1 MADIEYFLVL
11 SNRIADAVQERI
23 KDIVGTLSAS
33 NTLYMGAD
41 GTPTKA
47 IDDISE
53 RVILEILS
61 GEGKSMR
68 ILSEECGEKLIGSS
82 PEYTIIVDP
91 LDGTYNACFGVPF
104 YSISIAF
111 KHASDKDVCF
121 GYVKNLA
128 TGDIF
133 HAQKGK
139 GAFLNS
145 RRIEISNKP
154 EISKFC
160 ISIYG
165 YRPHIKETTM
175 LCRKVR
181 RVRILGSVALEL
193 CYVAA
198 GKFDAFVDIRGS
210 LRLTDVAAG
219 TLMIEE
225 AGGIVTDGSGAP
237 LQLEDSIM
245 NKVYM
250 VASNGHVHEDILELI
265 AGSSHEG

>member
-1 MADIEYFLVL
+1 MAEADYFLSL
-11 SNRIADAVQERI
+11 SDRIADAVQNRI

-61 GEGKSMR
+61 QEGRSMR
-68 ILSEECGEKLIGSS
+68 ILSEECGEKIIGSF
-82 PEYTIIVDP
+82 PEYTVIVDP
-91 LDGTYNACFGVPF
+91 IDGTYNACFGIPF
-104 YSISIAF
+104 YSISLAF
-111 KHASDKDVCF
+111 KHACEDEVCF
-121 GYVKNLA
+121 GYVRNIA

-133 HAQKGK
+133 HAQRGE

-145 RRIEISNKP
+145 QRIEISNKP
-154 EISKFC
+154 DISKFC
-160 ISIYG
+160 ISVYG
-165 YRPHIKETTM
+165 YRPHIRATTM
-175 LCRKVR
+175 LCRQVR

-198 GKFDAFVDIRGS
+198 GKFDAFVDVRGS

-219 TLMIEE
+219 KLIIEE
-225 AGGIVTDGSGAP
+225 AGGVVTDGSGAS
-237 LQLEDSIM
+237 LHLEDSIM

-250 VASNGHVHEDILELI
+250 VASNGHVHEDILRLI

>member
-1 MADIEYFLVL
+1 MADMDYFLGL
-11 SNRIADAVQERI
+11 SNRIADAVQDRI
-23 KDIVGTLSAS
+23 KDIVGTLRAS
-33 NTLYMGAD
+33 DTLYMGAD

-47 IDDISE
+47 IDDIAE

-61 GEGKSMR
+61 GEGMSLR
-68 ILSEECGEKLIGSS
+68 VLSEECGERIIGSS
-82 PEYTIIVDP
+82 PQYTIIVDP
-91 LDGTYNACFGVPF
+91 IDGTYNACFGIPF
-104 YSISIAF
+104 YSISLAY
-111 KHASDKDVCF
+111 KHALEEEVCF

-128 TGDIF
+128 TGDTF
-133 HAQKGK
+133 HAQRGK

-145 RRIEISNKP
+145 GIIEISNKP
-154 EISKFC
+154 DISKFC

-193 CYVAA
+193 CYVAS
-198 GKFDAFVDIRGS
+198 GKFDAFVDVRGS

-219 TLMIEE
+219 KLIIEE
-225 AGGIVTDGSGAP
+225 AGGIVTDSFGAP

-250 VASNGHVHEDILELI
+250 VASNGHVHGDILELL
-265 AGSSHEG
+265 AGSLHDG